1 MIRMSLQFYIIIKA
15 KSIHIVYL
23 YTSYTYTHTLYYTS
37 YTFIPSKY
45 ACIHVYFKNALNT
58 LYAPDFIKVCPEALD
73 TAGAVFSVPPLL
85 EVAVDAGVRGG
96 RPLVEAGARGTALVY

>member
-1 MIRMSLQFYIIIKA
+1 MSLQFYIIIKA

-45 ACIHVYFKNALNT
+45 ASIHAYFKNDLNT
-58 LYAPDFIKVCPEALD
+58 LYAPDFIKVCPEALG
-73 TAGAVFSVPPLL
+73 TAGAVLSVPALF
-85 EVAVDAGVRGG
+85 EAAVDAGVSGG
-96 RPLVEAGARGTALVY
+96 RPLVDAGASGTALVY